1 MLFFLV
7 PATVGQRFLLAT
19 GNTSCNEVFAKVA
32 AMESA
37 EHDDTLFKTI
47 FKDSFQGISLF
58 N

>member
-1 MLFFLV
+1 MQL
-7 PATVGQRFLLAT
+7 
-19 GNTSCNEVFAKVA
+19 EVFAKVA